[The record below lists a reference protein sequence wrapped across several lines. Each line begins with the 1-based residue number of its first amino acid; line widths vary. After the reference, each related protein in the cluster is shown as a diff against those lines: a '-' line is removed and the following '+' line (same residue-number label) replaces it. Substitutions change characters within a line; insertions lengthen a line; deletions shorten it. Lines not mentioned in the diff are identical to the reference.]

1 MDLAEHCLPY
11 SFVDL
16 LKQRELHQ
24 IIERSHESQF
34 KKGEY
39 IFQADNA
46 EHSIYILLQGRIKI
60 SRISHLGN
68 ELIQWF
74 CLPGDIF
81 GIAGENHLSNN
92 VYARALTECQVLKI
106 KKTSFDQL
114 LLSEPGISLLV
125 IDKLSSRIHALGDM
139 VLYMASDNAN
149 TRFIKLL
156 QHMSDNYGK
165 RFLDN
170 VYIDIPIT
178 HQDLADMIG
187 SCRQTVSGIISGLKR
202 EGILN
207 INRKGINI
215 YKPNQL
221 LSHLRH

>member
-1 MDLAEHCLPY
+1 MDLAKHCMPY

-16 LKQRELHQ
+16 LKQTEFHQ
-24 IIERSHESQF
+24 LVERSHEIQF
-34 KKGEY
+34 NKGEY
-39 IFQADNA
+39 IFQAENT
-46 EHSIYILLQGRIKI
+46 EHSIYILLKGRIKI

-106 KKTSFDQL
+106 KKNIFDKL
-114 LLSEPGISLLV
+114 LLDEPGISLLV
-125 IDKLSSRIHALGDM
+125 IEKLSSRIHALGDM
-139 VLYMASDNAN
+139 VLYMASDSAN

-156 QHMSDNYGK
+156 QHMSDNYGT
-165 RFLDN
+165 RLFDN

-187 SCRQTVSGIISGLKR
+187 SCRQTVSSIISGLKR
-202 EGILN
+202 DGVLN

-221 LSHLRH
+221 MSHLRH

>member
-1 MDLAEHCLPY
+1 MELVEHCLPC
-11 SFVDL
+11 SFVDQLQQKEL
-16 LKQRELHQ
+16 LHLLEKSNEHQ
-24 IIERSHESQF
+24 F
-34 KKGEY
+34 TKGEY
-39 IFQADNA
+39 IFQGENS
-46 EHSIYILLQGRIKI
+46 EHAIYILLNGRIKI

-81 GIAGENHLSNN
+81 GIAGENQLSNN
-92 VYARALTECQVLKI
+92 VYARALTECHVIKI
-106 KKTSFDQL
+106 KKHAFDQL
-114 LLSEPGISLLV
+114 LLTEPGISLLV
-125 IDKLSSRIHALGDM
+125 IEKLSSRIHALGDM

-202 EGILN
+202 DGVLN
-207 INRKGINI
+207 INRRGINI